1 MAPQLELSRVENTS
15 LVSAGE
21 PGIGTRMLNEVYV
34 LGKGIAGTPG
44 AIKDAAVHAYENP
57 GSTSVQVGLSAA
69 FGFGVGYLA
78 GRAGAAGLIA
88 RGVATAAGLSFL
100 DEGIKPWREAISK
113 AWTARSD
120 ADLQAASDLLSR
132 KLGQFTFDTALMT
145 PGAVGGTIAGA
156 RVHARLAGRPAL
168 TAIEPVKGT
177 ALREKGAAVIESG
190 AVKPPPA
197 GGEVKAPELPAT
209 APERPTRQ
217 KPYRFVQVEPGATT
231 NKRFDFGV
239 EISDPTLLRGQKNLD
254 HHRTTDTAH
263 TLSAAE
269 QALALP
275 DAELPRP
282 GSVIATI
289 RPDADSLTAMAV
301 LANRLEGRPINRR
314 LVEAIGRRDRGFKEP
329 PPGENYDDLR
339 DLIDAINHT
348 SRSHLELHRK
358 VFFVK
363 DALDGSVNQ
372 ELVQTLARR
381 ARDNRRSLH
390 QNIERDMQ
398 VETIIPEKLAL
409 VKSYSSAAL
418 SHGYEYAPVVVLYN
432 QNSHFT
438 RFSIGTQSGSSEGRY
453 LARALRELRE
463 LEPGWG
469 GRSSSIFGSP
479 QNGSTKLTPEQ
490 VVEVVRKYIDPP
502 AYKRYW
508 WEVVDY
514 LRQSRPLRWFVSEG

>member
-1 MAPQLELSRVENTS
+1 MAPQLELSRAENTS
-15 LVSAGE
+15 LAANAE
-21 PGIGTRMLNEVYV
+21 PGVGTRMLNEVYV

-44 AIKDAAVHAYENP
+44 AIKEAAVHAYENP
-57 GSTSVQVGLSAA
+57 GSTGLQVGLSAA
-69 FGFGVGYLA
+69 FGFGVGYLST
-78 GRAGAAGLIA
+78 RAGAAGLVA

-100 DEGIKPWREAISK
+100 DEGVKPWREATSR
-113 AWTARSD
+113 AWDARTD
-120 ADLQAASDLLSR
+120 GELRAASDLLSR
-132 KLGQFTFDTALMT
+132 KLGQFTFDTAIMT
-145 PGAVGGTIAGA
+145 PGAVGGTFAGA
-156 RVHARLAGRPAL
+156 RLHARMAARGSAPAL
-168 TAIEPVKGT
+168 EIVKAKPVKEGS
-177 ALREKGAAVIESG
+177 ARVLESE
-190 AVKPPPA
+190 AIKPPPPA
-197 GGEVKAPELPAT
+197 GDRKGPAVIEASPDRT
-209 APERPTRQ
+209 ARQ
-217 KPYRFVQVEPGATT
+217 RPYRFVQVEPGAKT

-239 EISDPTLLRGQKNLD
+239 EVSDPRLLNGQRNLD
-254 HHRTTDTAH
+254 HHRSTDTAH

-275 DAELPRP
+275 DAELPKP

-314 LVEAIGRRDRGFKEP
+314 LVEAIGRRDRGLKEP

-339 DLIDAINHT
+339 DLMDAINHT
-348 SRSHLELHRK
+348 ARSHLDFHRK

-381 ARDNRRSLH
+381 ARDNRRTLH
-390 QNIERDMQ
+390 QNIERDLQ

-438 RFSIGTQSGSSEGRY
+438 RFSIGTQPGRSEGRY
-453 LARALRELRE
+453 LARALRDLRE

-490 VVEVVRKYIDPP
+490 VVEVVKKYIDPP

-508 WEVVDY
+508 WEAIDY
-514 LRQSRPLRWFVSEG
+514 LKQSRPLKWLVSEG